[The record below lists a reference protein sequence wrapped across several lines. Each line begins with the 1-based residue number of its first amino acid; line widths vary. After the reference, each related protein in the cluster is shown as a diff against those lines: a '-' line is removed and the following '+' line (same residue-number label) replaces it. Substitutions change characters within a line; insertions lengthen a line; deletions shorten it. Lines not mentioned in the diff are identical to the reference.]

1 MRASSAGREP
11 NSRSDGFYLYE
22 SRQTAEQPVS
32 SVNGKFNCRYAY
44 GRAAETVKMS
54 ERGQDY
60 MAFSI
65 DGGTCSFVLCDGVGL
80 SFQGDFAS
88 RYLGSGLL
96 KWLRSGRELN
106 QEQLEQKL
114 LQLSRDAAGE
124 ADKLLVDDKAPQLLR
139 EVLLEKQRQ
148 GSEAM
153 YICGRIELPGRG
165 RFQKKGRLWLAWQGD
180 SRVRLFHQHLE
191 LTSRFGDRF
200 RTSDRWSTRSGPV
213 GGSPHVFECRLDY
226 PSGYR
231 LLMYSDGLNDLDP
244 ISEQV
249 PDDEVQVLM
258 NSLHTGGLEDDASF
272 LEILW

>member
-1 MRASSAGREP
+1 MRISGASHEPHGR
-11 NSRSDGFYLYE
+11 SVHAYLYE
-22 SRQTAEQPVS
+22 SRQSAEQPIS
-32 SVNGKFNCRYAY
+32 SVSGRFTCRYAY
-44 GRAAETVKMS
+44 GRAAETVMMS
-54 ERGQDY
+54 EQGQDY
-60 MAFSI
+60 MAFAI
-65 DGGTCSFVLCDGVGL
+65 DGGSCSFVLCDGVGL

-96 KWLRSGRELN
+96 KWLRSGRELS

-114 LQLSRDAAGE
+114 LQLSSDAAKE
-124 ADKLLVDDKAPQLLR
+124 SDLLRVDDKAPQLLR

-153 YICGRIELPGRG
+153 YICGRIELPGR
-165 RFQKKGRLWLAWQGD
+165 FQKKGKLWLAWQGD
-180 SRVRLFHQHLE
+180 SRLRLFSQHRE

-200 RTSDRWSTRSGPV
+200 RTSERWSSRSGPV
-213 GGSPHVFECRLDY
+213 GSRPHIYESRFDHL
-226 PSGYR
+226 SGYR

-249 PDDEVQVLM
+249 PDDQVQVLM

-272 LEILW
+272 LEIMW